1 MPSSECAHVSIEL
14 AEVAYYRLELQRT
27 RIPFFFNKK
36 ERMKVQKKE
45 RSIHA
50 HVVGV
55 LLEVVCCWRW
65 CAAGGGVLLEV
76 VCASSGN
83 AATGHWVNAYGMCAV
98 SGSFASSSVSSPSSS
113 TS

>member
-1 MPSSECAHVSIEL
+1 MPSSEYAHVSIEL
-14 AEVAYYRLELQRT
+14 AEVAYYRLQLQRT
-27 RIPFFFNKK
+27 RIPFFLIKGENEGTE
-36 ERMKVQKKE
+36 ERKIDTCT
-45 RSIHA
+45 RS
-50 HVVGV
+50 
-55 LLEVVCCWRW
+55 W